1 MKYEEAKE
9 KCPVGRVIYRT
20 GDKWRT
26 FTQADYDAL
35 RNPSPRDENRI
46 GKLEDKMYWKGVGGP
61 LDDKISAEDKLETD
75 WEVG

>member
-9 KCPVGRVIYRT
+9 KCPVGRVIYRA

-26 FTQADYDAL
+26 YTQADYDICESSYKD
-35 RNPSPRDENRI
+35 RSMI
-46 GKLEDKMYWKGVGGP
+46 GSAIDKVYWKGVGGP